1 MQISFRIMARDKG
14 PLMNIKNSIFV
25 LLIGVFASAA
35 LAGLVVWEISYRQGI
50 KLAAS
55 SGKGDLNLATDRLQS
70 HLRRYRELAV
80 LIVNHPQLETLLSS
94 SSEDKM
100 VQKAQDILLRAA
112 DRTGANNL
120 AYYSVEGKL
129 LSSAHDV
136 ITTQTIVKKLLTRAL
151 DGALGSESGYSAK
164 GQREYYFAA
173 PYFSQDGSIKAIL
186 VVSVGVDRLESEWRG
201 TVPTVFF
208 LDQQE
213 QVFISNRSELIGWG
227 RSKDE
232 IGLHPPQGTNP
243 TFSSKLISDKE
254 IWFTKWGPYVPST
267 SLHITKELPIIGMRA
282 EALIDLSSAVKIA
295 NLQASMTGVFVLFLG
310 ALLLVTTQRRRVLAD
325 ANAQLE
331 LKVAERT
338 ADLQSAQSELVKAGK
353 LSALGKM
360 SAGISHEL
368 NQPLMAIQQYSENA
382 VRFLDLN
389 DTQSTTNN
397 LHEIAK
403 LSQRMARIIKNLRA
417 FARNE
422 HEPMGRVNVVDVIN
436 SSLKLVQD
444 RIEQSRTELKY
455 DPPVKPAFVMA
466 GEVRLGQV
474 ILNLISNALDAMESS
489 SHRKLTII
497 VSIESK
503 IKIHIIDTG
512 PGIDDPERMFDPFY
526 TTKSVDKGEGL
537 GLGLSISYGLVQSFG
552 GNIVGSNS
560 ATGAH
565 LVVTLDKWND
575 SED

>member
-1 MQISFRIMARDKG
+1 MITAIDKDTR
-14 PLMNIKNSIFV
+14 MITRNSKYLLLFGV
-25 LLIGVFASAA
+25 LASAL
-35 LAGLVVWEISYRQGI
+35 LASLVVWEVSYRQGI

-55 SGKGDLNLATDRLQS
+55 TGRGDLNLATDRLQS

-80 LIVNHPQLETLLSS
+80 LISSHPTLGDLLTA
-94 SSEDKM
+94 SSESISSHEAK
-100 VQKAQDILLRAA
+100 DILLRAA

-120 AYYSVEGKL
+120 AYYSSTGDL
-129 LSSAHDV
+129 LSSAHAV
-136 ITTQTIVKKLLTRAL
+136 ITAPPIVEKLLDRAL
-151 DGALGSESGYSAK
+151 DGALGSESGYSTT

-173 PYFSQDGSIKAIL
+173 PYFGNDRTIKAVLI
-186 VVSVGVDRLESEWRG
+186 VSVDVDRLESEWRG

-208 LDQQE
+208 LDHAAR
-213 QVFISNRSELIGWG
+213 VFISNRSELIGWE
-227 RSKDE
+227 RSQNE
-232 IGLHPPQGTNP
+232 IGLHPIQGTATN
-243 TFSSKLISDKE
+243 FSSKLINDKE
-254 IWFTKWGPYVPST
+254 IWYTTWGPYVPST
-267 SLHITKELPIIGMRA
+267 SLHLKKELPIIGMRA
-282 EALIDLSSAVKIA
+282 EALIDLNSAAKIA
-295 NLQASMTGVFVLFLG
+295 NLQASMTAVFVLFLG

-338 ADLQSAQSELVKAGK
+338 ADLKSAQSELVKAGK

-382 VRFLDLN
+382 VRFLKLN
-389 DTQSTTNN
+389 HTKNIKSN
-397 LHEIAK
+397 LDEIAK

-436 SSLKLVQD
+436 SSLKIVQD
-444 RIEQSRTELKY
+444 RIENTQTELKY
-455 DPPVKPAFVMA
+455 DLPKTPAIVKA

-474 ILNLISNALDAMESS
+474 ILNLISNALDAMEASPS
-489 SHRKLTII
+489 RHLTIRI
-497 VSIESK
+497 TAESK
-503 IKIHIIDTG
+503 VKIHIADTG

-552 GNIVGSNS
+552 GNIVGMNT
-560 ATGAH
+560 ATGAQ

-575 SED
+575 N